1 MIRVYLVEDQ
11 ALVRDAVAALLGL
24 DFNIE
29 IIGQASN
36 GQDALNAIEALD
48 SDLHPDII
56 LTDIE
61 MPTMNGIELSEKIA
75 AKFPAIKMVIMTIFS
90 RAGYI
95 RRALTTGVKG
105 FILKEAPSEEL
116 INALKKVMQ
125 GQKVIDPEL
134 AINALDDSDPLTD
147 KERKALKLA
156 SDGLK
161 TSDIAKQLFISE
173 GTTRNYLS
181 DAIAKLNATNRIDA
195 ARIAKQKG
203 WL

>member
-1 MIRVYLVEDQ
+1 
-11 ALVRDAVAALLGL
+11 
-24 DFNIE
+24 
-29 IIGQASN
+29 
-36 GQDALNAIEALD
+36 
-48 SDLHPDII
+48 
-56 LTDIE
+56 
-61 MPTMNGIELSEKIA
+61 
-75 AKFPAIKMVIMTIFS
+75 
-90 RAGYI
+90 
-95 RRALTTGVKG
+95 
-105 FILKEAPSEEL
+105 
-116 INALKKVMQ
+116 MQ